1 MVVKK
6 ITHFVNFF
14 ALIMHAVNT
23 LFNIYTLSE
32 KMFDD
37 TVIFFFSR
45 WNGGGIAQS
54 PSPPY
59 IYATERLGRSE
70 VTYSCI
76 YPPHQLK
83 RRVDAGVLGE
93 KPPV

>member
-1 MVVKK
+1 MKK

-59 IYATERLGRSE
+59 IYTPLKDLGAVKSPTAVYTHRTS
-70 VTYSCI
+70 SRDGLM
-76 YPPHQLK
+76 Q
-83 RRVDAGVLGE
+83 GF
-93 KPPV
+93 